1 MATRKVVKL
10 IQTIFEVKKMLIDTI
25 ISSIDEGEE
34 ILVNE
39 NRYKKSNGKYY
50 KNNEKIVKRLMVE
63 EIKIDLEEL
72 GLWRRR

>member
-1 MATRKVVKL
+1 
-10 IQTIFEVKKMLIDTI
+10 MLIDTI